1 VEEENEPSDPD
12 MQRILPAAGA
22 ALLVV
27 ALSACA
33 HTYEPIV
40 DMKGVDPARYQGD
53 LAECRAYADEV
64 GTGGETARSGFGG
77 ALLGSALGAIAGAFG
92 GSAGSGAALG
102 AGIGGVGGAAS
113 GAGQGVQRQEQ
124 VIDNCL
130 RHRGYAV
137 LG

>member
-1 VEEENEPSDPD
+1 MPKI
-12 MQRILPAAGA
+12 RPAFA
-22 ALLVV
+22 AVLLVV
-27 ALSACA
+27 TLTACA
-33 HTYEPIV
+33 GSYEPIV
-40 DMKGVDPARYQGD
+40 DMKGVDPARYRSD

-102 AGIGGVGGAAS
+102 AGIGGVSGTAS
-113 GAGQGVQRQEQ
+113 GAGHGVQRKEQ

-130 RHRGYAV
+130 RYRGYAV